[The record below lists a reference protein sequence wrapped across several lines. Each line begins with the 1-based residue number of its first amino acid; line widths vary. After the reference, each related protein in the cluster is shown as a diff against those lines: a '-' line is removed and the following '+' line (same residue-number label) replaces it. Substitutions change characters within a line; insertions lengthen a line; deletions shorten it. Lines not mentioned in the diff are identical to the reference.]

1 MQKRISTSII
11 LNSIPLATNP
21 NGALLLTWLVD
32 SSNLPGRYNLLA
44 NRFIPH
50 IAHLCT
56 HKLASL
62 TVLRSKSLR
71 QLTMFKSLLTRE
83 MPVITQTTEPQAS
96 TNLVQAIFTSTNDQ
110 TLVEIL
116 SDANNGNQVI
126 GKIIAVNT
134 IAEDQKKQMVEAV
147 RRVLPNIKASTTPPY
162 RMLLEAVGLPVP
174 AGYASA
180 SPFGRNPTPQWQPN
194 RQQQF
199 GQTYYPYQPVNGA
212 SYQAVNGLG
221 NLSPLLIPQTMPLGQ
236 MRGNP
241 QPGKSPR
248 TPAARQGRL
257 SSPGSMMSPASDPF
271 NPVSQFVLGSRL
283 SRSGVLYWPI
293 Y

>member
-1 MQKRISTSII
+1 M
-11 LNSIPLATNP
+11 L
-21 NGALLLTWLVD
+21 
-32 SSNLPGRYNLLA
+32 
-44 NRFIPH
+44 
-50 IAHLCT
+50 
-56 HKLASL
+56 
-62 TVLRSKSLR
+62 
-71 QLTMFKSLLTRE
+71 
-83 MPVITQTTEPQAS
+83 VITQTTEPQAS

-110 TLVEIL
+110 TLIEIL

-174 AGYASA
+174 AGYVSG

-194 RQQQF
+194 RPQQF
-199 GQTYYPYQPVNGA
+199 SQAYYPYHQPVNGA

-271 NPVSQFVLGSRL
+271 NPVSQFVLESHL
-283 SRSGVLYWPI
+283 SRSGVCMANILTFMSYSSLPRALMCNTLVRGVCAWARRLVNPQLLSSNNPPLADWEWAGKDRVVG
-293 Y
+293 